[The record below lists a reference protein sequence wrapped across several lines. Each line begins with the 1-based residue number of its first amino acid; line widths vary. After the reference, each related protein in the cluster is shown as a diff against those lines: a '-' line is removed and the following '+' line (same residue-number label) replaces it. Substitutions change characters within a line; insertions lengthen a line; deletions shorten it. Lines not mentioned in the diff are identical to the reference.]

1 MRNWCL
7 IAYQQSWKCS
17 LMKLLFVKSSSENMT
32 RWPFYVWLLIEEF
45 SMIITEHIWFCLETV
60 IKWPLARLNRFLI
73 FFCIVLQL
81 LLFIPETQT
90 ISNSCYE
97 ILGLFPKRECQFVS
111 FVCHSGQTRVKAVLN
126 QFDQNWES
134 FRLFCGHFC
143 NLSK

>member
-1 MRNWCL
+1 M
-7 IAYQQSWKCS
+7 
-17 LMKLLFVKSSSENMT
+17 
-32 RWPFYVWLLIEEF
+32 
-45 SMIITEHIWFCLETV
+45 
-60 IKWPLARLNRFLI
+60 I

-81 LLFIPETQT
+81 LLFIPVTQT

-97 ILGLFPKRECQFVS
+97 ILWRFSKRGCQFVS

-143 NLSK
+143 NLSKQAANGLSIEMQLSVTEPAAVAFALPLPPFLPIIAFCRILKENNITKKLSIFKTKFLRLSL